1 MIRRQ
6 FTRLQSERRQLAQ
19 KKAWNSDTL
28 VAGATDEEKDSTSKE
43 MVAS

>member
-1 MIRRQ
+1 MIRKQ

-19 KKAWNSDTL
+19 RKAWNSDTL
-28 VAGATDEEKDSTSKE
+28 VAGARGEEKDGRSEE